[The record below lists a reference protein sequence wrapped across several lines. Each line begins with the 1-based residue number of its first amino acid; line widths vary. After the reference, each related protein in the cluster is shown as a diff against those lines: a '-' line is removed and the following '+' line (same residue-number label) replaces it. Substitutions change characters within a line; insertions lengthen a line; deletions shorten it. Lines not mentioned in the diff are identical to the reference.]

1 MGSIV
6 KSIGKAIK
14 GGVKGLGR
22 SVKKMLPAALL
33 AGSVYLGIGAMG
45 TGTLGSVSAFTSGL
59 QSMGSAL
66 GNFIMPTAGAST
78 VSAAPYADKIIKDA
92 AVSSA
97 SSGAQKELAKNF
109 IAQVGATASTGT
121 SSSKSILGTLG
132 SIFTSDTFM
141 DILPYAMVGY
151 GAKRTADAQE
161 RINEQLME
169 ETQRQHAL
177 GTRRM
182 GLWEGEYEGYPKVKT
197 LDEFGPM
204 DPIKGGPG
212 FSPSNQRRPSTVQGV
227 TSPIVNK
234 NKQGMLGQ
242 TNQNQITNNKN
253 GMLV

>member
-78 VSAAPYADKIIKDA
+78 ASAAAPYADAIVRGA
-92 AVSSA
+92 ASGASSSA
-97 SSGAQKELAKNF
+97 QTQL
-109 IAQVGATASTGT
+109 VGATASTGT

-151 GAKRTADAQE
+151 GAKRTADAQKE
-161 RINEQLME
+161 INKQLME

>member
-6 KSIGKAIK
+6 KSIGKAVK
-14 GGVKGLGR
+14 GGMKGLGR
-22 SVKKMLPAALL
+22 MVKKALPAVLL
-33 AGSVYLGIGAMG
+33 AGAVYLGIGAMG
-45 TGTLGSVSAFTSGL
+45 TGALGSTSAFTSGL

-66 GNFIMPTAGAST
+66 GNFFMPTAGAST
-78 VSAAPYADKIIKDA
+78 ASAAAPYADAIVRGA
-92 AVSSA
+92 ASGASSSA
-97 SSGAQKELAKNF
+97 QTQLAKNF

-151 GAKRTADAQE
+151 GAKRTADAQKE
-161 RINEQLME
+161 INKQLME